1 MNQGAVA
8 GEATAQ
14 LIGQNVGSQISVLL
28 VVGGL
33 LPTEMFTA
41 TTGVP
46 SAAPMEP
53 MGATFTG
60 AVPAGDSIA
69 LLVTGSAATAAD
81 LVTALGTAGCT
92 VESISVLPAGAWLIF
107 INGAPSVVNAAFP
120 VSLDAGTPFFVRCAA

>member
-14 LIGQNVGSQISVLL
+14 LIGENLGSQISVLI
-28 VVGGL
+28 VVGAL
-33 LPTEMFTA
+33 VPTEMFIA
-41 TTGVP
+41 TIGVP
-46 SAAPMEP
+46 SAAP

-60 AVPAGDSIA
+60 AVPAADSIG

-120 VSLDAGTPFFVRCAA
+120 VSLDAVTPFFVRCAA